1 MASKAQS
8 DVTPAQVGFVAIYNP
23 SLGATDE
30 TMDDQ
35 IVYYASV
42 TMDTSRSKR
51 RKLRSRMTSSLTQ
64 EERNERLRQ
73 IGLAQG
79 MVEFGRS
86 FSGER
91 PVDTVETEKS
101 RVIMHE
107 LEPGWWILTSID
119 LTKIPTAPGK
129 QASSAGSA
137 KGVSEAGS
145 AQDNF
150 EYSSKDVKPA
160 ALLLQDLL
168 RSHCLFLLHHDSSL
182 SALFV
187 RAKRTRFI
195 ALLSRYWDRFLSTWN
210 VMLHGNPTVNVFGG
224 IKLAASGELGV
235 GVGEEERGSGE
246 REVLEGLVGR
256 IEGLVDI
263 VVSKFGTYDPD
274 APVPAPSQSAPLAGL
289 AQATDQWLGTGLE
302 PAAEDG
308 AIFLGT
314 GAVSR
319 HSLRNITQWMED
331 IYSWG
336 ENAYGVHESS
346 TSTRKAKPRK
356 KHNAHV
362 DEAASEPVI
371 WPPPPV
377 TELAKR
383 SKPQAA
389 SANTPSPPQ
398 RQQDSSAAAT
408 ENTSANPEQAGDS
421 EGVNTYADYFKLG
434 YGKYWSIGSSSTP
447 KVGGTSADAKPG
459 NDNKIHPTEA
469 ASNPPRPSLSR
480 HTSAEDDSIGRFIIG
495 LMGNIEEHETSSDGE
510 VSWPDDG
517 ENNSRTMLRTLTVE
531 LEESEDRKRSD
542 SQTQRALGS
551 QDTELAQNPADRD
564 CGRDEGHRTPS
575 SAAAAAARP
584 AAFNSQDPNKVEKMR
599 VVIYVNRP
607 FMFTFL
613 FKLRTDS
620 LAWDRLYKSLH
631 YQLSPLRKHLLK
643 STMYRP
649 AKPDVGASKGGAAG
663 SANGDI
669 YDLVWD
675 PKALTVQSTI
685 PTIPDPT
692 SIAAAAVLEKDLPIW
707 SRAEAIN
714 THTHM
719 LNMYIAT
726 RGNQSELER
735 TCKTSRGWW
744 VFWSRIMDRK
754 GSTPRVQSPW
764 GSISETTDDSAAG
777 EEDTDSGGASDDT
790 KKQFY
795 PPQPEVS
802 NEIFLLRKASDHP
815 TNMAN
820 AGPFRNVSA
829 SSSTGGWADGASR
842 IAQGIGIDTR
852 KYIEGLLS
860 LNR

>member
-1 MASKAQS
+1 MGSKAQS

-42 TMDTSRSKR
+42 IMDTSRSKR
-51 RKLRSRMTSSLTQ
+51 RKLRSRLITSLTQ

-107 LEPGWWILTSID
+107 LEPGWWILASID
-119 LTKIPTAPGK
+119 LTKIPAATGK
-129 QASSAGSA
+129 QTSSAASA
-137 KGVSEAGS
+137 KGISEAGS

-182 SALFV
+182 SSLFV

-210 VMLHGNPTVNVFGG
+210 VMLHGNPTVNMFGG

-263 VVSKFGTYDPD
+263 VVSKFGTYDPNT
-274 APVPAPSQSAPLAGL
+274 PIPASSPNNPLAGL
-289 AQATDQWLGTGLE
+289 AQATDQWLGTGQE
-302 PAAEDG
+302 PGAEDG

-314 GAVSR
+314 GAISR

-346 TSTRKAKPRK
+346 TSTRRAKPRK
-356 KHNAHV
+356 KRDAHV
-362 DEAASEPVI
+362 DEVASEPVV

-389 SANTPSPPQ
+389 SANAPSPSQ
-398 RQQDSSAAAT
+398 AQQDSSRAGT
-408 ENTSANPEQAGDS
+408 ESTVPNPEQGGDHD
-421 EGVNTYADYFKLG
+421 GAHTYADYFKLG

-447 KVGGTSADAKPG
+447 KVGETSADSKAG
-459 NDNKIHPTEA
+459 NNNINPQPATAH
-469 ASNPPRPSLSR
+469 NPPRPSASR
-480 HTSAEDDSIGRFIIG
+480 RTSAEDDSIGRFIIG
-495 LMGNIEEHETSSDGE
+495 LMGDIEEHETSSDGE

-517 ENNSRTMLRTLTVE
+517 DNNSRTMLRTLTVE
-531 LEESEDRKRSD
+531 LEESEDRKRSE

-551 QDTELAQNPADRD
+551 HDTELAQDPVDRD
-564 CGRDEGHRTPS
+564 CGRDEGQRTPS

-584 AAFNSQDPNKVEKMR
+584 AAFNSQDRNKVEKMR

-643 STMYRP
+643 STTYRA

-669 YDLVWD
+669 YDLIWD

-692 SIAAAAVLEKDLPIW
+692 SIAAAAVLAKELPMW

-744 VFWSRIMDRK
+744 VFWSRILDRK
-754 GSTPRVQSPW
+754 GSTPTAQSPW
-764 GSISETTDDSAAG
+764 GTISETTDDSVIH
-777 EEDTDSGGASDDT
+777 EEGSDSGDASDDT
-790 KKQFY
+790 KRPFY
-795 PPQPEVS
+795 PQPPEVS

-815 TNMAN
+815 SNTGS

-829 SSSTGGWADGASR
+829 SSSAGGWADGASR